1 MPVFEK
7 LIMNDKRLTN
17 SFKSYVGFDDEG
29 LNTTNDDSYS
39 DQLSTR
45 TLPGEMVIAEAQ
57 HVLMFSPVSENKQG
71 KSGILTVTNFKL
83 SFVTTDDRPRDEM
96 ICQENLLLGEYDV
109 CLSNVDM
116 LYQVGDKRRKLL
128 PGKNVSG
135 KVKGLLVVCKNMRV
149 LTFSFK
155 FSPVGHGKT
164 LTNALLHHAF
174 PRRHQLLF
182 AYDFREPYYICQKE
196 TSMFRDAGE
205 WGRELARTG
214 CVGWRLSGANQD
226 FQISASLPQ
235 WLIVPSSVLDWQ
247 LGEAARHF
255 RAGRPPLWCW
265 SSPQGAALVRM
276 ADILTTITDRVQ
288 ENIMLE
294 NVRKSHPKLA
304 TPVVLELTKDLPSPR
319 DIQCS
324 FSKLRELCAPDTEK
338 HFWIQDN
345 NFLSLVESSRWLHA
359 VSACLSKALEAS
371 RILYRDVTVVLQ
383 EADGRDLCPLVAS
396 LTQILVD
403 PYFRTIIGFQ
413 SLIQREWVV
422 MGHPFCTRLGHV
434 YNSESQ
440 EAPVFLL
447 FLDCVWQLLQQFP
460 TEFQMTETYLT
471 TLWDSVHISTFDTFL
486 FDCERDRIISAGE
499 PNNPLTL
506 RSVWDWGEQFP
517 DRDIILFYNPLYQ
530 VPPSNSSHYPEH
542 HTPLNAASGIPVL
555 QLWSQCYFRFIP
567 MIEIIGGGKPQID
580 LTTRML
586 LSQIDNVSDE
596 ASALLQ
602 TPPTSNTA
610 PPTLDSFSQ
619 IGSFFPFSRRPN
631 AGPVTAALLISSLSL
646 NQSFQSAE
654 IMLDSQSILNAPD

>member
-1 MPVFEK
+1 M
-7 LIMNDKRLTN
+7 MTDKRLTN
-17 SFKSYVGFDDEG
+17 SFKSYVEFGDEG
-29 LNTTNDDSYS
+29 LNNTSNDESFT

-45 TLPGEMVIAEAQ
+45 TLQGEMVIAEAQ
-57 HVLMFSPVSENKQG
+57 NVLMFAPVSENKQG

-83 SFVTTDDRPRDEM
+83 SFVTTDERPRDEM
-96 ICQENLLLGEYDV
+96 ICQENLLLGEYDI
-109 CLSNVDM
+109 CLSNVDI
-116 LYQVGDKRRKLL
+116 LYQVGDKKRRLL
-128 PGKNVSG
+128 PGKNVSE
-135 KVKGLLVVCKNMRV
+135 KVKGLHVVCKNMRV

-182 AYDFREPYYICQKE
+182 AYDFREPYYSCPRE

-226 FQISASLPQ
+226 FQISSSLPQ

-247 LGEAARHF
+247 LGAAARHF

-276 ADILTTITDRVQ
+276 ADILPTITDRVQ

-294 NVRKSHPKLA
+294 TVRKSHPTLA
-304 TPVVLELTKDLPSPR
+304 KPEVLELTKDLPSPR
-319 DIQCS
+319 EIQS
-324 FSKLRELCAPDTEK
+324 RFIKLRELCAPESEK
-338 HFWIQDN
+338 QFWTQDN
-345 NFLSLVESSRWLHA
+345 NFLSSVENSGWLHA
-359 VSACLSKALEAS
+359 VSACLTKALEAS
-371 RILYRDVTVVLQ
+371 HSLHKDVTVVLQ
-383 EADGRDLCPLVAS
+383 ADGRDLCPLVAS
-396 LTQILVD
+396 LTQIIVD
-403 PYFRTIIGFQ
+403 PYYRTIIGFQ

-434 YNSESQ
+434 YIDGTQ
-440 EAPVFLL
+440 QAPVFLL

-460 TEFQMTETYLT
+460 AEFQMTETYLT

-486 FDCERDRIISAGE
+486 FDCERDRIISAAE

-517 DRDIILFYNPLYQ
+517 DRDIVLFYNPLYQ
-530 VPPSNSSHYPEH
+530 MPPTTSSHFPEH
-542 HTPLNAASGIPVL
+542 HSPLAAASGISVL
-555 QLWSQCYFRFIP
+555 QFWSQCYFRFIP
-567 MIEIIGGGKPQID
+567 IIEIIGGGKPQID
-580 LTTRML
+580 LTSRLL
-586 LSQIDNVSDE
+586 LSQIDSACDELVSPLHVRP
-596 ASALLQ
+596 AV
-602 TPPTSNTA
+602 A
-610 PPTLDSFSQ
+610 PSLETLSQ